1 MRFQASDDQA
11 NQQAASTWGTNGKL
25 PRSSLCAFAIR
36 SSIHVGE
43 GKCVSALS
51 GAFNKLK
58 RRKLKIVTMYID
70 NAYYSWTSQEFP
82 NVKIVFDHFH
92 VIKLM
97 NDKLDKVRR

>member
-1 MRFQASDDQA
+1 MGNCREVVFVLLQSGAV
-11 NQQAASTWGTNGKL
+11 
-25 PRSSLCAFAIR
+25 
-36 SSIHVGE
+36 IHVGE
-43 GKCVSALS
+43 RKGVSALS

-70 NAYYSWTSQEFP
+70 NAYYGWIYQEFP
-82 NVKIVFDHFH
+82 NVKIVFYHFH